1 MDDRNLVDN
10 TDLINTEETDEILRK
25 YDKNPISEYCRAFL
39 AKR

>member
-25 YDKNPISEYCRAFL
+25 YDKDQYPNIAGLF
-39 AKR
+39 